1 MAIIRMFFLSSSFAL
16 IFPLLLSANNSN
28 NDYLQY
34 WQTNYLNK
42 MTPEELQY
50 TANHLYLS
58 YAIALVESKIRQ
70 FSTPISRLHQSVRTN
85 IATYK
90 NTTDDL
96 VMLKTLL
103 DRLSYVTGAR
113 TIYMETL
120 NTYTKHCNE
129 LKNKTIATALT
140 YIQLYARNALQVWG
154 DERSASTTEL
164 LKNSTVNIS
173 ETTQLLTGIRGIHQR
188 LSDGILPLEIPEEN
202 EKYKS
207 IIIHEFIL
215 SNNLQLQSIA
225 DDLTNSFNE
234 TFDYAAQIVAAGA
247 EIYKQY
253 YAVIHYMIMSPT
265 FDKKYATTMFGMH
278 DILPDEYRT
287 LLPDVDHVFE
297 HMLQTTKL
305 YTQTELLQQ
314 Q

>member
-1 MAIIRMFFLSSSFAL
+1 MAIIRMFFLSLFFTL
-16 IFPLLLSANNSN
+16 IFPLLASANNSD

-34 WQTNYLNK
+34 WQNTYLNK
-42 MTPEELQY
+42 MTPTELQY
-50 TANHLYLS
+50 TANYLYLS

-70 FSTPISRLHQSVRTN
+70 FSTPISRLNQSVRTN

-90 NTTDDL
+90 NTADDL

-129 LKNKTIATALT
+129 LKNKTIIAALT
-140 YIQLYARNALQVWG
+140 YIQLYAKNALRVWT
-154 DERSASTTEL
+154 DERSISTTEQ
-164 LKNSTVNIS
+164 LKNSAINVSAI
-173 ETTQLLTGIRGIHQR
+173 TQHLMGTCGLHKR
-188 LSDGILPLEIPEEN
+188 LSDGILPVEIPEEN
-202 EKYKS
+202 EQYKS
-207 IIIHEFIL
+207 IIIHEIIL
-215 SNNLQLQSIA
+215 NNNIQLQSIA
-225 DDLTNSFNE
+225 DNLTNSFNE
-234 TFDYAAQIVAAGA
+234 TFDYAAQIVSAGA

-253 YAVIHYMIMSPT
+253 YAVIHYMIMSPA
-265 FDKKYATTMFGMH
+265 FDKQYATTMFGMH
-278 DILPDEYRT
+278 DILPGEYKT
-287 LLPDVDHVFE
+287 LLPDADHVFE

>member
-1 MAIIRMFFLSSSFAL
+1 MAIIRMFFLSLSFTL
-16 IFPLLLSANNSN
+16 IFPLLLSANNSDN
-28 NDYLQY
+28 EFLQF
-34 WQTNYLNK
+34 WQNTYLNK
-42 MTPEELQY
+42 MTPIELQY

-70 FSTPISRLHQSVRTN
+70 FSTPITRLNQSVRAN

-90 NTTDDL
+90 NATDDL

-120 NTYTKHCNE
+120 NTYTKNCNE
-129 LKNKTIATALT
+129 LKNKTIIAALT
-140 YIQLYARNALQVWG
+140 YIQLYAKNALRVWA
-154 DERSASTTEL
+154 DERSTATTEQL
-164 LKNSTVNIS
+164 INSATNIS
-173 ETTQLLTGIRGIHQR
+173 KNTQHLMGACGFQKR
-188 LSDGILPLEIPEEN
+188 LSDGIFPMEIPEEN
-202 EKYKS
+202 EQYKS
-207 IIIHEFIL
+207 IIVHDIIL
-215 SNNLQLQSIA
+215 SYNFQLRTIA

-234 TFDYAAQIVAAGA
+234 TADYAAQIVTVGA

-265 FDKKYATTMFGMH
+265 FDKQYATTMFGMH
-278 DILPDEYRT
+278 DILPEEYKT